1 MAGVGFELKKL
12 FSRQGL
18 LAKVRAYGYSGIICT
33 GPMLLG
39 VLMQI
44 GLKIL
49 ADFFGRSKFDQ
60 ELLVCMI
67 TYTLLAS
74 LLVTSI
80 LSMVVTRFLSDM
92 IYETQLTAIM
102 PSFWGSTGMMLV
114 IGGIVYGIFL
124 CFSGATLM
132 QGILCW
138 VIFGELVVVWNAM
151 SYLTA
156 IKDYSN
162 ILKSFVVAVII
173 VFGMTALGFALD
185 FPTVTTV
192 LLAVYIGYGV
202 MMIWD
207 VSILYQGFPASEESA
222 FLFLRWCDQF
232 SPLALTGLFTTLGMF
247 GHLVVMWLGPLQVQ
261 VKGLFVGAP
270 SYDIPALLA
279 FLTILVTT
287 VNFVVSV
294 EVNFYPK
301 YRNYYALFNDKG
313 GIEDILLAEKE
324 MLIVLKSE
332 LWYTGLK
339 QLFATGLA
347 VSLGGVLLPMLPLG
361 INDLMLGYFRVLCVG
376 YGLYAIGNTVM
387 LILLYFTDYVGAVCC
402 TALFSASTMLFTLLS
417 LLGDPVYFGFGFL
430 LGSALFF
437 LAAVLRMEWFTRRL
451 PYFILSRQPVVAE
464 EKSGVFTRMG
474 EFLHKH
480 LEEEPKWIDLR
491 K

>member
-12 FSRQGL
+12 FSRRGI
-18 LAKVRAYGYSGIICT
+18 LAAARAYGYSGIICT

-49 ADFFGRSKFDQ
+49 ADLFGRSKFDQ

-74 LLVTSI
+74 LLVTSV

-92 IYETQLTAIM
+92 IYEMQPAAIM
-102 PSFWGSTGMMLV
+102 PSFWGSTGLMLFF
-114 IGGIVYGIFL
+114 GGILYGIFL
-124 CFSGATLM
+124 CFSGATVV
-132 QGILCW
+132 QGVLCW
-138 VIFGELVVVWNAM
+138 IVFGELIVVWNAM

-156 IKDYSN
+156 IKDYRN
-162 ILKSFVVAVII
+162 ILQSFFTAVIL
-173 VFGMTALGFALD
+173 VFGITTVGFLLE
-185 FPTVTTV
+185 FPTVSTV
-192 LLAVYIGYGV
+192 LLAVSMGYGV

-207 VSILYQGFPASEESA
+207 VSVLYQGFPSSEESA
-222 FLFLRWCDQF
+222 FLFLKWCDQF
-232 SPLALTGLFTTLGMF
+232 FPLALTGLFTTLGMF
-247 GHLVVMWLGPLQVQ
+247 GHLVIMWTGPLQVR

-270 SYDIPALLA
+270 SHDIPALLA

-339 QLFATGLA
+339 QLFATGLS
-347 VSLGGVLLPMLPLG
+347 VSLGGVILPMLPLG
-361 INDLMLGYFRVLCVG
+361 FNDLMLGYFRVLCVG

-387 LILLYFTDYVGAVCC
+387 LILLYFTDYTGAAGC
-402 TALFSASTMLFTLLS
+402 TALFAALTIVFTVCS
-417 LLGDPVYFGFGFL
+417 LIGDTVYFGFGFL
-430 LGSALFF
+430 FGAAIFF
-437 LAAVLRMEWFTRRL
+437 LAAVLRLEWFTRRL

-464 EKSGVFTRMG
+464 DKSGIFTRMG
-474 EFLHKH
+474 KFLQKH